1 MDESSLSHTR
11 WNCTY
16 HLVFTPK
23 YRRKEIYG
31 KLRKDIVQY
40 LKLLCSYKDV
50 EILEGSACIDHIHLC
65 LKIPPK
71 LAVSSFVG
79 YLKGKSTLMIFE
91 HHANLKY
98 KYGKRE
104 FWSRG
109 YYVSTVGLNKA
120 TIKKYIRD
128 QEDADQM
135 IDRVSVREADNPFK
149 G

>member
-23 YRRKEIYG
+23 FR
-31 KLRKDIVQY
+31 RKDIVQ
-40 LKLLCSYKDV
+40 
-50 EILEGSACIDHIHLC
+50 
-65 LKIPPK
+65 
-71 LAVSSFVG
+71 

-120 TIKKYIRD
+120 TIKKYIRER
-128 QEDADQM
+128 EDADQI
-135 IDRVSVREADNPFK
+135 IDRVSVREAENPFREQLRLADLK
-149 G
+149 QCL

>member
-16 HLVFTPK
+16 HLAFTPTF
-23 YRRKEIYG
+23 RRKEIYG

-40 LKLLCSYKDV
+40 LKLLCGYKEV

-79 YLKGKSTLMIFE
+79 YLKGKNTQMIFE

-98 KYGKRE
+98 KYGRRE
-104 FWSRG
+104 FWSHG

-120 TIKKYIRD
+120 TI
-128 QEDADQM
+128 QEIHA
-135 IDRVSVREADNPFK
+135 RPGGR
-149 G
+149 